1 MLINTNLVSV
11 LIRTFNRPVTL
22 AKAVDAVLQ
31 QTHRPLEVILVN
43 DGGQAVDPELKQRA
57 LQQQVDLTLVNLDT
71 NQGRSNAANVALKHA
86 QGEALLFLDDDDWID
101 SSHVAGLLKVLQG
114 DAELIAAYSDTACV
128 FSAANP
134 EVQKVFDYDYDP
146 LHLAY
151 ENYLPIHSVL
161 FKNNALSQACQFNTQ
176 LDVYEDWNFWLQMAA
191 KGPMQRV
198 PGITAWY
205 SAQLSGVGFGV
216 SIQGF
221 SAELAKFFKLSAC
234 FYSAEQISVML
245 FMCRNFFSVAKANKH
260 HEEVVSQLQLSLL
273 ETNCRQE
280 QEASI
285 DNQLNQLTKDFQMVK
300 AQQQQQQLAFE
311 IALTNEAKIVSNQ
324 LNQLAASIHATNL
337 QQQASLQA
345 EILTQQQAQQQQASL
360 QAEML
365 TELQAQQQ
373 QLQATM
379 NENLYAIRMLAQQ
392 KRGVAAW
399 PWFIKISSKTR
410 TLLQLVVVGD
420 LQGIKIRL
428 LRNTE
433 GVLKKIR
440 RRFTAAP
447 VAGVS
452 AAAPIAAAEPQ
463 VNANGITLL
472 CTAHTEFVAKL
483 LQQQLQSFGLTVN
496 SLFVKGAGDAEPL
509 QYDASLHIIICAQ
522 LFKKMPARYVV
533 FQMEQSVSSRWFDAD
548 YARILN
554 NAEAVLDYSKL
565 NLAYLQE
572 QQSVPFA
579 KLYYLP
585 ISNLPVNSLS
595 VNSSSTSQEN
605 PADYDACDYD
615 VVFYGDVH
623 NPRRKLFLD
632 AISKQFKTLIVSE
645 VFGDALYAQLQ
656 RAKVLVN
663 IHYYEGALL
672 ETTRIYEA
680 LSLGLNIVSEVS
692 VDQAD
697 HAVLDP
703 WVTFTPI
710 GDLDAMLQAIQAQLD
725 TPRSLAAL
733 PTDLAGAK
741 FHVGRLLVGLGLI
754 SPLAVKTLP
763 AVLSSSAMQQP
774 LCLSMPESYKR
785 HATFRERHP
794 SVGVFH
800 GLRFNIG
807 WIGCAL
813 SYSYLAQQA
822 LLQGNNY
829 LEVWEDDVV
838 LSPDALQRWQKA
850 KDLFLALE
858 VENVEKAE
866 SAALSEPCD
875 LLSGLLADVSDATQI
890 LDYFEQDGESYVII
904 DRMIS
909 AVCNF
914 YGKKPLTYMA
924 NWDCMNQDVH
934 LNTMDRYLEKKDL
947 RVLVPLPFVA
957 GHNPEQDSTLW
968 GCQNSQYDTM
978 IAASEA
984 KLYDKLQGF
993 KLERITNGGVG

>member
-31 QTHRPLEVILVN
+31 QTHRPLEIILVN

-71 NQGRSNAANVALKHA
+71 NQGRSNAANVALKKA
-86 QGEALLFLDDDDWID
+86 AGEALLFLDDDDWID
-101 SSHVAGLLKVLQG
+101 PSHVAGLLKVLQG

-134 EVQKVFDYDYDP
+134 EAQKVFDYDYDP

-216 SIQGF
+216 FTQGF

-273 ETNCRQE
+273 ETNRRQE

-311 IALTNEAKIVSNQ
+311 IALTNEAKIVSHQ
-324 LNQLAASIHATNL
+324 LNQLAEIINL
-337 QQQASLQA
+337 NKTEQQQAR
-345 EILTQQQAQQQQASL
+345 L

-399 PWFIKISSKTR
+399 PWVIKISSKTR

-447 VAGVS
+447 VASVS
-452 AAAPIAAAEPQ
+452 AAASITAAEPL

-496 SLFVKGAGDAEPL
+496 SLFVKNAGDAEPL

-595 VNSSSTSQEN
+595 TSQEN
-605 PADYDACDYD
+605 PADYDVCDYD

-697 HAVLDP
+697 HTALNP

-710 GDLDAMLQAIQAQLD
+710 GDLDAMLQAIQTQLD

-741 FHVGRLLVGLGLI
+741 FHVGRLLVDLGLI

-763 AVLSSSAMQQP
+763 AVLSQSAMQQP

-785 HATFRERHP
+785 HTTFRERHP
-794 SVGVFH
+794 HVGVFH

-822 LLQGNNY
+822 LLQGNDY

-838 LSPDALQRWQKA
+838 LNAQALERWQTA
-850 KDLFLALE
+850 KTVFFELE
-858 VENVEKAE
+858 K
-866 SAALSEPCD
+866 SAMPCD
-875 LLSGLLADVSDATQI
+875 LLSGLLADVSDATQV
-890 LDYFEQDGESYVII
+890 LDFFEIEGASYVII

-924 NWDCMNQDVH
+924 SWDCMNQDVH

-984 KLYDKLQGF
+984 KLYDKLQRF

>member
-1 MLINTNLVSV
+1 MNASLVSV

-22 AKAVDAVLQ
+22 ATAVQAVLQ
-31 QTHRPLEVILVN
+31 QTHRPLEIIVVN
-43 DGGQAVDPELKQRA
+43 DGGQAVSTEITTLA
-57 LQQQVDLTLVNLDT
+57 EQQGVALTLVNLET
-71 NQGRSNAANVALKHA
+71 NQGRSNAANVALKKA
-86 QGEALLFLDDDDWID
+86 AGAALMFLDDDDWID
-101 SSHVAGLLKVLQG
+101 PSHVAKLLSVLNTNP
-114 DAELIAAYSDTACV
+114 ALLAAYSDTACV
-128 FSAANP
+128 LSAANL
-134 EVQKVFDYDYDP
+134 EVQKVFDYEFDP

-161 FKNNALSQACQFNTQ
+161 FRNNELSQTCQFNTQ
-176 LDVYEDWNFWLQMAA
+176 LDVYEDWNFWLQMTA

-216 SIQGF
+216 VTQGF
-221 SAELAKFFKLSAC
+221 SAELADFFKLSTP

-245 FMCRNFFSVAKANKH
+245 FMCRNFFSVAQANKR
-260 HEEVVSQLQLSLL
+260 HEQVITQLQASLL
-273 ETNCRQE
+273 ENNRCVT
-280 QEASI
+280 QEATI
-285 DNQLNQLTKDFQMVK
+285 YNQLS
-300 AQQQQQQLAFE
+300 QLAE
-311 IALTNEAKIVSNQ
+311 DIQVIKDE
-324 LNQLAASIHATNL
+324 
-337 QQQASLQA
+337 QQVL
-345 EILTQQQAQQQQASL
+345 QQQQASL
-360 QAEML
+360 QAEMIAQ
-365 TELQAQQQ
+365 LQIQQQ
-373 QLQATM
+373 AFQQQVLQQQAAT
-379 NENLYAIRMLAQQ
+379 NESLYVIRILMQQ
-392 KRGVAAW
+392 KTGMAALPWVA
-399 PWFIKISSKTR
+399 KVSSKTR
-410 TLLQLVVVGD
+410 TLLQLIATGD
-420 LQGIKIRL
+420 LQGIKVRL
-428 LRNTE
+428 VRNVE
-433 GVLKKIR
+433 GLVKKTR
-440 RRFTAAP
+440 RRFSAKP
-447 VAGVS
+447 VATPPV
-452 AAAPIAAAEPQ
+452 AATTSSTIAAVPSSAPAAVSV
-463 VNANGITLL
+463 VNASGITLL
-472 CTAHTEFVAKL
+472 CTAHTLFVAKL
-483 LQQQLQSFGLTVN
+483 LKKQLESFGLTVN
-496 SLFVKGAGDAEPL
+496 SIFAKGADDPEPL
-509 QYDASLHIIICAQ
+509 HYDNSLHIIICAQ

-533 FQMEQSVSSRWFDAD
+533 FQMEQSVSSRWFDTD
-548 YARILN
+548 YANILN

-572 QQSVPFA
+572 QQGVPFA

-585 ISNLPVNSLS
+585 ISNLSVNSLS
-595 VNSSSTSQEN
+595 VNSSSTSQES
-605 PADYDACDYD
+605 PTDYD

-710 GDLDAMLQAIQAQLD
+710 GDFDAMLQAIQAQLNK
-725 TPRSLAAL
+725 PRSLAEL
-733 PTDLAGAK
+733 PTDLAGTQ
-741 FHVGRLLVGLGLI
+741 FHVGRMLVGLGLI
-754 SPLAVKTLP
+754 SPLAVKGFP
-763 AVLSSSAMQQP
+763 ALLSSAAMLRP
-774 LCLSMPESYKR
+774 LCLSMPESHIR
-785 HATFRERHP
+785 HATFRQRHP
-794 SVGVFH
+794 DVSVFH
-800 GLRFNIG
+800 GLRFHIG

-822 LLQGNNY
+822 LVQGNDY

-838 LSPDALQRWQKA
+838 LGSEALQRWQTA
-850 KDLFLALE
+850 KDLFLELE
-858 VENVEKAE
+858 G
-866 SAALSEPCD
+866 SSRQCD
-875 LLSGLLADVSDATQI
+875 LLSGLLADVSDATQV
-890 LDYFEQDGESYVII
+890 LDFFEIEGASYVII

-924 NWDCMNQDVH
+924 SWDCANQDVL

-978 IAASEA
+978 IAGSEA
-984 KLYDKLQGF
+984 KLYDKLQRF
-993 KLERITNGGVG
+993 KLERITDGGVG